1 MVSYYK
7 FLQTL
12 EVERIGRL
20 YTVILIRVFF
30 PSSPPFSNVF
40 DTISLCEYAR
50 RCMEW
55 IHTSRLQQRLSE
67 EEGLYT
73 ARVIALVFLYE
84 SRAI

>member
-1 MVSYYK
+1 
-7 FLQTL
+7 
-12 EVERIGRL
+12 
-20 YTVILIRVFF
+20 
-30 PSSPPFSNVF
+30 
-40 DTISLCEYAR
+40 
-50 RCMEW
+50 MEW